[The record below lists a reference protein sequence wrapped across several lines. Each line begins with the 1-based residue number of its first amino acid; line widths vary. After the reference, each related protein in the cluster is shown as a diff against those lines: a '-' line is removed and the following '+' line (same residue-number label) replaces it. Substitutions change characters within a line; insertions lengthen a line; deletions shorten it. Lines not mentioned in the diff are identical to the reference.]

1 VPDRERLA
9 AARLSLPRRVTIRA
23 SGHPEI
29 RGTHHKSI
37 EVTRDREITGRAT
50 CVVGVS
56 AGKFPAELHL
66 LRGPVR
72 ITIAASGARPD
83 DRAAPPDDHPVD
95 HPVDRP
101 GERPVDPAG
110 GGRLV
115 GQAVIN
121 PGHEVERRLVVRR
134 SGRSDPDTLANHA
147 DFAADDLDST
157 LRTALERAGAPVAVT
172 VAEIGPP
179 APLVLVGTPA
189 ADLPGRPGRLW
200 RHADATVPLDGAFDP
215 ASARKVVAAG
225 GVVAA
230 TLAVPLDRAPP
241 RAISFLLAAA
251 EQGARLLAP
260 AADDASVALLA
271 AGLTPAPALRLGA
284 IDRKAARSPAVAAML
299 RLAPLP
305 AVLTVSPADAEQIL
319 GPLAAG
325 PTPAGGRRIA
335 VASAEIDVGVK
346 LQWTSVT
353 AALPRLAGS
362 GGPVTVVLAAR
373 EQATP
378 IDVSD
383 VAHALLDAG
392 VPARTLADALRPW
405 GLTRSEVYRWHHR
418 P

>member
-1 VPDRERLA
+1 
-9 AARLSLPRRVTIRA
+9 
-23 SGHPEI
+23 
-29 RGTHHKSI
+29 
-37 EVTRDREITGRAT
+37 
-50 CVVGVS
+50 
-56 AGKFPAELHL
+56 
-66 LRGPVR
+66 
-72 ITIAASGARPD
+72 
-83 DRAAPPDDHPVD
+83 
-95 HPVDRP
+95 
-101 GERPVDPAG
+101 
-110 GGRLV
+110 LV

-179 APLVLVGTPA
+179 APLVLVGAPA
-189 ADLPGRPGRLW
+189 ADPRGRPGRPGRLW
-200 RHADATVPLDGAFDP
+200 RHADATVALDATFDP
-215 ASARKVVAAG
+215 ASALTVVAAG

-241 RAISFLLAAA
+241 RAIGFLLAAA

-271 AGLTPAPALRLGA
+271 AGLAPAPALRLGA
-284 IDRKAARSPAVAAML
+284 IDRRAARSPAVAAML

-305 AVLTVSPADAEQIL
+305 SVLTVSPADAELVL
-319 GPLAAG
+319 GPLA
-325 PTPAGGRRIA
+325 AGGRRIA
-335 VASAEIDVGVK
+335 VPSAEIDVGVQ
-346 LQWTSVT
+346 LQWTSAT

-378 IDVSD
+378 VDVSD